1 MAETEVKKRLTN
13 KQAVDPI
20 RRLFEDL
27 NQPSEPRLKQ
37 ALKARG
43 IPFTNEQVSRIVK
56 GSASR
61 QICAPRQRFV
71 GKVTSTEPNLR
82 WAADMVFM
90 TSTPSKNGQ
99 KFILVVQDIFSRK
112 YIQWHSQNIHRR
124 GSARLSA
131 LSSTRQMLIQQSLI
145 PIWTHLLPQGPFR
158 YSWMRRE

>member
-61 QICAPRQRFV
+61 QIFAPRQRYV
-71 GKVTSTEPNLR
+71 GKVTSTAPNLR
-82 WAADMVFM
+82 WAAGMVFM

-99 KFILVVQDIFSRK
+99 NFVLVVQDIFSRK
-112 YIQWHSQNIHRR
+112 IYTTPRQSRKTLNNSMRLR
-124 GSARLSA
+124 GACVHYGYSK
-131 LSSTRQMLIQQSLI
+131 
-145 PIWTHLLPQGPFR
+145 PIGA
-158 YSWMRRE
+158 

>member
-1 MAETEVKKRLTN
+1 MTETEVKKRLTN

-43 IPFTNEQVSRIVK
+43 IPFTNEQVSSIVK

-61 QICAPRQRFV
+61 QIFAPRQRYV
-71 GKVTSTEPNLR
+71 GKVTSTAPNLR

-90 TSTPSKNGQ
+90 SSTPNKNGQ
-99 KFILVVQDIFSRK
+99 KFMKGNWKDGNKVSAK
-112 YIQWHSQNIHRR
+112 YWNPK
-124 GSARLSA
+124 GEPVNLFDE
-131 LSSTRQMLIQQSLI
+131 TK
-145 PIWTHLLPQGPFR
+145 T
-158 YSWMRRE
+158 E